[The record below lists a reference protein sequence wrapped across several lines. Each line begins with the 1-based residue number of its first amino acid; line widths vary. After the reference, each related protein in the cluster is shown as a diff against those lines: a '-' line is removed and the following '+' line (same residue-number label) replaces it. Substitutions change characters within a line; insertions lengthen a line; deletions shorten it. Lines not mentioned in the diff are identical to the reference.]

1 MLKRN
6 VQKGHAMKT
15 KTIGFVGLG
24 LIGGSIAKAILKIYP
39 NTRILAT
46 ASREATIETAF
57 EERLIDNN
65 GLLKI
70 HQFGQCDIIFL
81 CSPVKINCEY
91 LEKLKDVVKPDCI
104 ITDVGSVKGDI
115 TAVARKLG
123 ITNQFIGGHPMTGSE
138 LTGLEHSSA
147 SLLENAYYIL
157 TADPEMNTDTYSQ
170 FADYIKSL
178 GAIPIQL
185 TPEEHD
191 EATATVSHLPHV
203 VAASLVNLVN
213 DNDDERNICK
223 TIAAGGFK
231 DITRIASG
239 SPTMWQHIFLSNK
252 DAVLKLIGDF
262 KKQLSYFENSIASGD
277 ADEILKLWT
286 KAKDYRDSITI
297 PDGGSFKFFELY
309 CDIDDKPGT
318 LVGVLQLLANA
329 DISVKNIDIIH
340 NREFEPGVL
349 RIEFYSQDSLDKA
362 KTVLTHNNYYVRQR
376 TN

>member
-1 MLKRN
+1 MAL
-6 VQKGHAMKT
+6 KT

-24 LIGGSIAKAILKIYP
+24 LIGGSIAKAILKVYP

-46 ASREATIETAF
+46 ASRESTIEAAF

-81 CSPVKINCEY
+81 CSPVKINCDY
-91 LEKLKDVVKPDCI
+91 LRQLKDVVKPDCV

-115 TAVARKLG
+115 TAVARELG
-123 ITNQFIGGHPMTGSE
+123 MTNQFIGGHPMTGSE

-147 SLLENAYYIL
+147 LLLENAYYIL
-157 TADPEMNTDTYSQ
+157 TADPEMPVETYDE
-170 FADYIKSL
+170 FGKYIKSL
-178 GAIPIQL
+178 GAIPIKL
-185 TPEEHD
+185 TPEQHD
-191 EATATVSHLPHV
+191 EATAAVSHLPHV
-203 VAASLVNLVN
+203 IAASLVNLVQ
-213 DNDDERNICK
+213 DNDDDQTTCK

-239 SPTMWQHIFLSNK
+239 SPTMWQHIFLSNRQ
-252 DAVLKLIGDF
+252 AILKLIDAF
-262 KKQLSYFENSIASGD
+262 KEELDTFRSAIDSSD
-277 ADEILKLWT
+277 ADAIIKLWS
-286 KAKDYRDSITI
+286 KSKDYRDSITI
-297 PDGGSFKFFELY
+297 PENALIRFYELY

-318 LVGVLQLLANA
+318 LVGVLQLLADA

-349 RIEFYSQDSLDKA
+349 RIEFYTEDAMKKA
-362 KTVLTHNNYYVRQR
+362 QTTLTHNNYYTRQR

>member
-1 MLKRN
+1 
-6 VQKGHAMKT
+6 MKT

-24 LIGGSIAKAILKIYP
+24 LIGGSIAKAILNVYP

-46 ASREATIETAF
+46 ASRESTIEAAF

-81 CSPVKINCEY
+81 CSPVKINCDY
-91 LEKLKDVVKPDCI
+91 LRQLKDVVKPDCI

-115 TAVARKLG
+115 TAVARELG
-123 ITNQFIGGHPMTGSE
+123 MTNQFIGGHPMTGSE
-138 LTGLEHSSA
+138 LTGLEHSNA
-147 SLLENAYYIL
+147 LLLENAYYIL
-157 TADPEMNTDTYSQ
+157 TADSEMNPETYDE
-170 FADYIKSL
+170 FASYIGSL
-178 GAIPIQL
+178 GAIPIKL

-191 EATATVSHLPHV
+191 DATAAVSHLPHV
-203 VAASLVNLVN
+203 IAASLVNLVQ
-213 DNDDERNICK
+213 DTDDERSICK

-239 SPTMWQHIFLSNK
+239 SPTMWQHIFLSNRDALIKLLDIYK
-252 DAVLKLIGDF
+252 DELESFRNAILK
-262 KKQLSYFENSIASGD
+262 SD
-277 ADEILKLWT
+277 ADELLKLWT

-297 PDGGSFKFFELY
+297 PDNALLRFYELY

-318 LVGVLQLLANA
+318 LVGVLQLLADA
-329 DISVKNIDIIH
+329 EISVKNIDIIH

-349 RIEFYSQDSLDKA
+349 RIEFYTDEAMKNAQ
-362 KTVLTHNNYYVRQR
+362 TILTHNNYYVRQR

>member
-1 MLKRN
+1 MAL
-6 VQKGHAMKT
+6 KT

-24 LIGGSIAKAILKIYP
+24 LIGGSIAKAILKVYP

-46 ASREATIETAF
+46 ASRESTIEAAF

-81 CSPVKINCEY
+81 CSPVKINCDY
-91 LEKLKDVVKPDCI
+91 LRQLKDVVKPDCV

-115 TAVARKLG
+115 TAVARELG
-123 ITNQFIGGHPMTGSE
+123 MTNQFIGGHPMTGSE

-147 SLLENAYYIL
+147 LLLENAYYIL
-157 TADPEMNTDTYSQ
+157 TADPEMPVETYDE
-170 FADYIKSL
+170 FGKYIKSL
-178 GAIPIQL
+178 GAIPIKL
-185 TPEEHD
+185 TPEQHD
-191 EATATVSHLPHV
+191 EATAAVSHLPHV
-203 VAASLVNLVN
+203 IAASLVNLVQ
-213 DNDDERNICK
+213 DNDDDRTTCK

-239 SPTMWQHIFLSNK
+239 SPTMWQHIFLSNRQ
-252 DAVLKLIGDF
+252 AILKLIDAF
-262 KKQLSYFENSIASGD
+262 KEELDTFRSAIDSSD
-277 ADEILKLWT
+277 ADAIIMLWS
-286 KAKDYRDSITI
+286 KSKDYRDSITI
-297 PDGGSFKFFELY
+297 PENALIRFYELY

-318 LVGVLQLLANA
+318 LVGVLQLLADA

-349 RIEFYSQDSLDKA
+349 RIEFYTEDAMKKA
-362 KTVLTHNNYYVRQR
+362 QTTLTHNNYYTRQR

>member
-1 MLKRN
+1 
-6 VQKGHAMKT
+6 MKS

-24 LIGGSIAKAILKIYP
+24 LIGGSIAKAILKTYP

-46 ASREATIETAF
+46 ASRESTIETAF

-81 CSPVKINCEY
+81 CSPVKVNCEY
-91 LEKLKDVVKPDCI
+91 LRKLKDVVKPDCI

-115 TAVARKLG
+115 TAVARELEM
-123 ITNQFIGGHPMTGSE
+123 TNQFIGGHPMTGSE
-138 LTGLEHSSA
+138 MTGLDYSSA

-157 TADPEMNTDTYSQ
+157 TADSEMNKETYSQ
-170 FADYIKSL
+170 FSDYIRSL

-185 TPEEHD
+185 SPEEHD
-191 EATATVSHLPHV
+191 EATATISHLPHV
-203 VAASLVNLVN
+203 VAAALVNLVN
-213 DNDDERNICK
+213 DNDDDRKICK

-231 DITRIASG
+231 DITRIASS
-239 SPTMWQHIFLSNK
+239 SPTMWQNIFLSNK
-252 DAVLKLIGDF
+252 DAVLKLIKDF
-262 KKQLSYFENSIASGD
+262 KDELTQFENAISSAD
-277 ADEILKLWT
+277 PDEIINLWT

-297 PDGGSFKFFELY
+297 PDSAHYRYFELY

-329 DISVKNIDIIH
+329 EISVKNIDIIH

-349 RIEFYSQDSLDKA
+349 RIEFYTQDALDKA
-362 KTVLTHNNYYVRQR
+362 RTVRTHNNYYTRQR

>member
-1 MLKRN
+1 
-6 VQKGHAMKT
+6 MKA

-24 LIGGSIAKAILKIYP
+24 LIGGSIAKAILKKYP
-39 NTRILAT
+39 NTKILAT
-46 ASREATIETAF
+46 ASRESTVEAAY

-81 CSPVKINCEY
+81 CSPVKINCDY
-91 LEKLKDVVKPDCI
+91 LKQLKDVVKPDCI

-115 TAVARKLG
+115 TAVARELG
-123 ITNQFIGGHPMTGSE
+123 VASQFIGGHPMTGSE
-138 LTGLEHSSA
+138 LTGLEHSDA
-147 SLLENAYYIL
+147 RLLENAYYIL
-157 TADPEMNTDTYSQ
+157 TADADMNQETYNE
-170 FADYIKSL
+170 FGEFIKSL
-178 GAIPIQL
+178 GAIPIKL
-185 TPEEHD
+185 SSEEHD
-191 EATATVSHLPHV
+191 EATAAVSHLPHV
-203 VAASLVNLVN
+203 IAASLVNLVQ
-213 DNDDERNICK
+213 DNDDERTTCK

-239 SPTMWQHIFLSNK
+239 SPTMWQHIFLSNRQ
-252 DAVLKLIGDF
+252 AILKLLDAYKEELETFRKAIDE
-262 KKQLSYFENSIASGD
+262 SD
-277 ADEILKLWT
+277 ADEILKLWS

-297 PDGGSFKFFELY
+297 PENALIRFYELY

-318 LVGVLQLLANA
+318 LVGVLQLLADV

-349 RIEFYSQDSLDKA
+349 RIEFYTEDAMKKA
-362 KTVLTHNNYYVRQR
+362 QTTLTHNNYYVRQR

>member
-1 MLKRN
+1 MR
-6 VQKGHAMKT
+6 T

-46 ASREATIETAF
+46 ASRESTIETAF

-81 CSPVKINCEY
+81 CSPVKINCDY
-91 LEKLKDVVKPDCI
+91 LRQLKDVVKPDCI

-115 TAVARKLG
+115 TAVARELG

-138 LTGLEHSSA
+138 LTGIENSSA
-147 SLLENAYYIL
+147 HLLENAYYIL
-157 TADPEMNTDTYSQ
+157 TADPEMNQDTYNEFSN
-170 FADYIKSL
+170 YIGSL
-178 GAIPIQL
+178 GAIPIKL
-185 TPEEHD
+185 TAEEHD

-203 VAASLVNLVN
+203 IAASLVNLVQ
-213 DNDDERNICK
+213 DTDDERTICK

-231 DITRIASG
+231 DITRIASS
-239 SPTMWQHIFLSNK
+239 SPTMWQHIFLSNR
-252 DAVLKLIGDF
+252 DAVLKLID
-262 KKQLSYFENSIASGD
+262 SYKDELEQFRNAIDKADGD
-277 ADEILKLWT
+277 AIIALWS

-297 PDGGSFKFFELY
+297 PTNALHRIYELY

-329 DISVKNIDIIH
+329 EINVKNIDIIH

-349 RIEFYSQDSLDKA
+349 RIELYSEDAMKKA
-362 KTVLTHNNYYVRQR
+362 QTILTHNNYYTRQR

>member
-1 MLKRN
+1 MAL
-6 VQKGHAMKT
+6 KT

-24 LIGGSIAKAILKIYP
+24 LIGGSIAKAILKVYP

-46 ASREATIETAF
+46 ASRESTIETAF

-81 CSPVKINCEY
+81 CSPVGVNCDY
-91 LEKLKDVVKPDCI
+91 LRKLKEVVKPDCI

-115 TAVARKLG
+115 TAVARELEM
-123 ITNQFIGGHPMTGSE
+123 TNQFIGGHPMTGSE

-147 SLLENAYYIL
+147 LLLENAYYIL
-157 TADPEMNTDTYSQ
+157 TADSDMNVNTYDD
-170 FADYIKSL
+170 FANYIKSL
-178 GAIPIQL
+178 GAVPIKL

-191 EATATVSHLPHV
+191 EATAAVSHLPHV
-203 VAASLVNLVN
+203 IAASLVNLVQ
-213 DNDDERNICK
+213 DNDDERTTCK

-239 SPTMWQHIFLSNK
+239 SPKMWQHIFLSNRQ
-252 DAVLKLIGDF
+252 AILKLIDAF
-262 KKQLSYFENSIASGD
+262 KDELDTFRSAIDSAD
-277 ADEILKLWT
+277 ADAIIKLWS
-286 KAKDYRDSITI
+286 KSKDYRDSITI
-297 PDGGSFKFFELY
+297 PENALIRFYELY

-318 LVGVLQLLANA
+318 LVGVLQLLAEEN
-329 DISVKNIDIIH
+329 ISVKNIDIIH

-349 RIEFYSQDSLDKA
+349 RIEFYTEEAMKKA
-362 KTVLTHNNYYVRQR
+362 QTTLTHNNYYTRQR

>member
-1 MLKRN
+1 
-6 VQKGHAMKT
+6 MKA

-46 ASREATIETAF
+46 ASRESTIEAAF

-81 CSPVKINCEY
+81 CSPVKINCDY
-91 LEKLKDVVKPDCI
+91 LRQLKDVVKPDCI

-115 TAVARKLG
+115 TAVAREIG

-147 SLLENAYYIL
+147 NLLENAYYIL
-157 TADPEMNTDTYSQ
+157 TADADMNQETYNDFCS
-170 FADYIKSL
+170 YIGSL
-178 GAIPIQL
+178 GAVPIKL
-185 TPEEHD
+185 SPEEHD
-191 EATATVSHLPHV
+191 AATATVSHLPHV
-203 VAASLVNLVN
+203 IAAALVNLVQ
-213 DNDDERNICK
+213 DTDDERTICK

-239 SPTMWQHIFLSNK
+239 SPTMWQHIFLSNRQ
-252 DAVLKLIGDF
+252 AVLKLID
-262 KKQLSYFENSIASGD
+262 SYKDELEAFRSAIDTAD
-277 ADEILKLWT
+277 ADEILRLWS

-297 PDGGSFKFFELY
+297 PDNALVRIYELY
-309 CDIDDKPGT
+309 CDIDDRPGT
-318 LVGVLQLLANA
+318 LVGVLQLLSNA
-329 DISVKNIDIIH
+329 DISIKNVDIIH

-349 RIEFYSQDSLDKA
+349 RIEFYNEDA
-362 KTVLTHNNYYVRQR
+362 MKTAQTILSHNNYYVRQR

>member
-1 MLKRN
+1 
-6 VQKGHAMKT
+6 MKT
-15 KTIGFVGLG
+15 RTIGFVGLG

-39 NTRILAT
+39 NTKILAT
-46 ASREATIETAF
+46 ASRESTVEAAY
-57 EERLIDNN
+57 EEHLIDNN

-81 CSPVKINCEY
+81 CSPVKINCDY
-91 LEKLKDVVKPDCI
+91 LKQLKDVVKPDCI

-115 TAVARKLG
+115 TRVARELG

-147 SLLENAYYIL
+147 QLLENAYYIL
-157 TADPEMNTDTYSQ
+157 TADSDMNPDTYDE
-170 FADYIKSL
+170 FANYISSL
-178 GAIPIQL
+178 GAIPIKL
-185 TPEEHD
+185 SPEEHD
-191 EATATVSHLPHV
+191 EATAAVSHLPHV
-203 VAASLVNLVN
+203 IAASLVNLVQET
-213 DNDDERNICK
+213 DDERTICK

-239 SPTMWQHIFLSNK
+239 SPTMWQHIFLSNRG
-252 DAVLKLIGDF
+252 AVLKLIASY
-262 KKQLSYFENSIASGD
+262 KKELEKFETAIDTAD

-286 KAKDYRDSITI
+286 SAKDYRDSITI
-297 PDGGSFKFFELY
+297 PENALIRFYELY

-318 LVGVLQLLANA
+318 LVGVLQLLAQDN
-329 DISVKNIDIIH
+329 ISVKNIDIIH

-349 RIEFYSQDSLDKA
+349 RIEFYSEEAMKQAHTILN
-362 KTVLTHNNYYVRQR
+362 HNNYYVRQR

>member
-1 MLKRN
+1 
-6 VQKGHAMKT
+6 MKT

-24 LIGGSIAKAILKIYP
+24 LIGGSIAKAILKAYP

-46 ASREATIETAF
+46 ASREATVEAAF

-81 CSPVKINCEY
+81 CSPVKVNCDY
-91 LEKLKDVVKPDCI
+91 LRKLKEVVKPDCI

-115 TAVARKLG
+115 TSVARELG

-157 TADPEMNTDTYSQ
+157 TADPEMNPDTYRE
-170 FADYIKSL
+170 FGDYIKSL

-185 TPEEHD
+185 TPKEHD

-203 VAASLVNLVN
+203 VAAALVNLVN
-213 DNDDERNICK
+213 DNDDDRKICK

-252 DAVLKLIGDF
+252 DAVLKLIADF
-262 KKQLSYFENSIASGD
+262 KNELAKFENAIAD
-277 ADEILKLWT
+277 ANANEILDLWT

-297 PDGGSFKFFELY
+297 PDNAHSRFFELY

-329 DISVKNIDIIH
+329 EISVKNIDIIH

-349 RIEFYSQDSLDKA
+349 RLEFYSQDSLNNA
-362 KTVLTHNNYYVRQR
+362 RTVLTHNNYYVRQR